1 MMNQVTSISCRVVF
15 VVAFFLAGVAIW
27 EKVANWMGY
36 HLTFIGYYAPSRFLE
51 LSAIAL
57 LFVIALQLREIKAGI
72 VGSREPG

>member
-1 MMNQVTSISCRVVF
+1 
-15 VVAFFLAGVAIW
+15 VAIW